1 METEL
6 LERAKQLL
14 ERGKQHSMSI
24 KKSDKY
30 GTNYWYT
37 DDQIPEVHSWFD
49 SVFNLFRLITTPDMH
64 YHEQVIDISKDSD
77 LKHGA
82 PYWAVQKLCGNLTSL
97 IEEIELGLLKK
108 AEYIFT
114 ATAFDDFLD
123 HAEHFHKSGKKME
136 SSVLSSI
143 VFEDTLRK
151 ISSKYNASN
160 SGDSIETII
169 DNLTKANAWTSVK
182 AKRIKAHAAVRNKA
196 LHANWEEFE
205 HRDVGELIKGV
216 RELLE
221 HYLM

>member
-1 METEL
+1 MEKEL
-6 LERAKQLL
+6 LERAKLLL
-14 ERGKQHSMSI
+14 ERGKTLSASI
-24 KKSDKY
+24 GRSGEY
-30 GTNYWYT
+30 GANYWYKN
-37 DDQIPEVHSWFD
+37 DQLPEVRAWFD

-64 YHEQVIDISKDSD
+64 FHEQVVEISKDND

-82 PYWAVQKLCGNLTSL
+82 PYWAVQKLCGNLISI
-97 IEEIELGLLKK
+97 IEEIDLGLLKK
-108 AEYIFT
+108 AEYIFI

-136 SSVLSSI
+136 SSVLASI

-151 ISSKYNASN
+151 ISGKYNAPVN
-160 SGDSIETII
+160 GDSIEVII

-182 AKRIKAHAAVRNKA
+182 AKRIKAYAAVRNKA
-196 LHANWEEFE
+196 LHAKWDEFE

-221 HYLM
+221 HDLM

>member
-6 LERAKQLL
+6 LERAKLLL
-14 ERGKQHSMSI
+14 ERGKQHSMAI
-24 KKSDKY
+24 GRSDRF
-30 GTNYWYT
+30 GTDYWYKS
-37 DDQIPEVHSWFD
+37 DQIPAVRSWFD

-64 YHEQVIDISKDSD
+64 YYEQVIEISKDPD

-82 PYWAVQKLCGNLTSL
+82 PFWAVQKLCGNLASI

-123 HAEHFHKSGKKME
+123 HAEHFHKAGKKIE
-136 SSVLSSI
+136 SSVLASI

-151 ISSKYNASN
+151 ISEKHNQAN
-160 SGDSIETII
+160 SGESIETII
-169 DNLTKANAWTSVK
+169 DNLTKENAWTSVK
-182 AKRIKAHAAVRNKA
+182 AKRIKAYAAVRNKA

-216 RELLE
+216 RELIE
-221 HYLM
+221 HDLM

>member
-14 ERGKQHSMSI
+14 ERGREHSASI
-24 KKSDKY
+24 TRSDKY
-30 GTNYWYT
+30 GANFWYSK
-37 DDQIPEVHSWFD
+37 DKLPEIRSWFD

-64 YHEQVIDISKDSD
+64 FHEQVIEISKDDD

-82 PYWAVQKLCGNLTSL
+82 PYWAVQNLCGNLTSV

-108 AEYIFT
+108 AEYIFF

-123 HAEHFHKSGKKME
+123 HAEHFHKGGKKME
-136 SSVLSSI
+136 SSVLASI

-151 ISSKYNASN
+151 IASKYNASSN
-160 SGDSIETII
+160 GESIEVII

-182 AKRIKAHAAVRNKA
+182 AKRIKAYAAVRNKA
-196 LHANWEEFE
+196 LHANWEEIE
-205 HRDVGELIKGV
+205 LRDIGELIKGV

-221 HYLM
+221 HNLV

>member
-1 METEL
+1 MEKEL

-14 ERGKQHSMSI
+14 DRGRQHSSSI
-24 KKSDKY
+24 RRSGDY
-30 GTNYWYT
+30 GANYWYSN
-37 DDQIPEVHSWFD
+37 DQIPEIRSWFD

-64 YHEQVIDISKDSD
+64 YHEQVVEVSKDGD

-82 PYWAVQKLCGNLTSL
+82 PYWAVQKLCGNLTSI
-97 IEEIELGLLKK
+97 IEEIDLGLLKK
-108 AEYIFT
+108 AEYIFV

-123 HAEHFHKSGKKME
+123 HAEYFHKSGKKIE
-136 SSVLSSI
+136 SSVLASI

-151 ISSKYNASN
+151 ISGKFNASEK
-160 SGDSIETII
+160 GDSIETII

-182 AKRIKAHAAVRNKA
+182 AKRIKAYAAVRNKA
-196 LHANWEEFE
+196 LHANWDDFE

-221 HYLM
+221 HDLM